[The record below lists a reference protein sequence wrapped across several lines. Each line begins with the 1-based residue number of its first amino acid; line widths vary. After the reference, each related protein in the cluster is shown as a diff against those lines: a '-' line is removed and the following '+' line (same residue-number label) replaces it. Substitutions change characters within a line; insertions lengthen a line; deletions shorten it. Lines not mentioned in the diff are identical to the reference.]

1 MTTLILLQCLAIG
14 AGTALG
20 AGIIA
25 ALVLRAIPR
34 APLFVHLA
42 VIVVAA
48 VAGVAGGI
56 ALSAQAMFISDKD
69 TLVALTVVVVAG
81 VISTLVAI
89 GLGLRLARDARG
101 LGADARRLGAGDH
114 VAPTRRT
121 TAELDAVQA
130 DLVDSSAQLQAARAE
145 SERGE
150 EARRELV
157 ARIAHDLM
165 APLASIQAIAETL
178 GDGLSPDP
186 QRHIGQ
192 LGGHVTRLQ
201 RLVGDLFEL
210 SRIDAGRLRLQRE
223 RLSLGDLVS
232 DLAAEYGELATRLDR
247 RILTRM
253 RSDALIDAD
262 ASALSRAV
270 VNVLINALEH
280 SPAGGTVTLTV
291 DARDGH
297 AVLEIADT
305 GPGFTPDA
313 LRNAFETGW
322 RGTDARLAPT
332 LDLAGGAGLGLA
344 ITRAIV
350 EEHGGTASLH
360 TDAGG
365 GRVEVRLPLVAVP
378 EPVE

>member
-1 MTTLILLQCLAIG
+1 MTGLVLLQSLAFGAGSAIG
-14 AGTALG
+14 AGL
-20 AGIIA
+20 IA
-25 ALVLRAIPR
+25 AVVLRAIPR

-69 TLVALTVVVVAG
+69 TLVALVVVVVAG
-81 VISTLVAI
+81 VVSTLVAV
-89 GLGLRLARDARG
+89 GLGLRLARDARA
-101 LGADARRLGAGDH
+101 LGEDARRLGAGRP
-114 VAPTRRT
+114 VAAARRT
-121 TAELDAVQA
+121 TAELDSVQA
-130 DLVDSSAQLQAARAE
+130 DLVGSSALLQSAREE

-165 APLASIQAIAETL
+165 APLASMQAIAETL

-186 QRHIGQ
+186 QRHLGQ

-232 DLAAEYGELATRLDR
+232 DLAAEHAALAHRLDR
-247 RILTRM
+247 GIETDVRR
-253 RSDALIDAD
+253 DALIDAD
-262 ASALSRAV
+262 ASALSRAL
-270 VNVLINALEH
+270 VNVLVNGLEH
-280 SPAGGTVTLTV
+280 SPAGGVVTLTV
-291 DARDGH
+291 DVRDG
-297 AVLEIADT
+297 AAIIEVADA

-313 LRNAFETGW
+313 VEHAFETGW
-322 RGTDARLAPT
+322 RGSDARVAPA
-332 LDLAGGAGLGLA
+332 LELAGGAGLGLA

-350 EEHGGTASLH
+350 EEHGGTARLRA
-360 TDAGG
+360 DPAG
-365 GRVEVRLPLVAVP
+365 GRVELRLPLAAAP
-378 EPVE
+378 AD